1 MEAKRKRNYMGERSV
16 GIIGGTAETP
26 YIKIKEQEYVAEEI
40 NQTSEM
46 EVSNLD
52 GICAYFPLVDCF
64 NLKIFA
70 RKKRINSD
78 NQKKKMKDEISNR
91 LLMALLLYDHVLMH
105 CSDPLR
111 AEIVFEVLSSYVD
124 FIDNGS
130 ILFVFSNKIV
140 NISNDYQ
147 RYIEN
152 KSIEYSE
159 NDFSKADINSL
170 NQKHI
175 TDDYFVKVIELLN
188 HTPIMLK
195 KGKEGRLGF
204 KTLIQNDLVPNGQ
217 EIAII
222 GNDNNYTFSHMRLLN
237 LTLYQLLHLKY
248 YKNGKI
254 IEIFDEGKVED
265 FLRVWNES
273 CKQGDSFSRHTI
285 VEQLNKECV
294 EHKKTKRGAMQKEI
308 LDAIEIRLSILYSH
322 LNCGS
327 HHIIDFN
334 PSTEKISV
342 HNIDNFNLYVRKI
355 AKREDDVKL
364 TSEIVR
370 NIRRDKEWKNFR
382 YEFFSCMSEMSTLAN
397 ISQRRNLDDIV
408 FFQEL
413 LEDIFQKHFPEGN
426 QRYSSI
432 KDILNCDL

>member
-1 MEAKRKRNYMGERSV
+1 MGESTAD
-16 GIIGGTAETP
+16 IMGGTVETP
-26 YIKIKEQEYVAEEI
+26 YIKKKEREYVAEEK
-40 NQTSEM
+40 NQTSEL
-46 EVSNLD
+46 EVSKLD
-52 GICAYFPLVDCF
+52 GICAYFPLADCF
-64 NLKIFA
+64 NLKVFA
-70 RKKRINSD
+70 RKKRINGD
-78 NQKKKMKDEISNR
+78 NQKKKEKMKSEISNR

-111 AEIVFEVLSSYVD
+111 DELVFEVLSSCVD
-124 FIDNGS
+124 FIDEGS

-147 RYIEN
+147 KYIKN

-159 NDFSKADINSL
+159 NDFSKEDISSL

-175 TDDYFVKVIELLN
+175 TDDYFIKVIELLN
-188 HTPIMLK
+188 RTPTMLK

-237 LTLYQLLHLKY
+237 LSLYQLLHLKY

-254 IEIFDEGKVED
+254 IEIFDEGKIED
-265 FLRVWNES
+265 FLREWNES
-273 CKQGDSFSRHTI
+273 CLQGDSFSRHTI
-285 VEQLNKECV
+285 VEQLNEECV
-294 EHKKTKRGAMQKEI
+294 EHKKTKRGVMQKEV
-308 LDAIEIRLSILYSH
+308 LDAIETRLSILYSY
-322 LNCGS
+322 LNCGP

-334 PSTEKISV
+334 PSTEKRSV
-342 HNIDNFNLYVRKI
+342 DNIESFNFYVRKI

-382 YEFFSCMSEMSTLAN
+382 YEFFSCMSEVSTLADVF
-397 ISQRRNLDDIV
+397 QRRDFDNIAFL
-408 FFQEL
+408 QEL
-413 LEDIFQKHFPEGN
+413 LEDILQRHFPEGN
-426 QRYSSI
+426 QRYASI
-432 KDILNCDL
+432 KDILNC